1 MYSDIFQ
8 NLNGNECDT
17 LSELYRIMNVIFVM
31 IITVH

>member
-1 MYSDIFQ
+1 MDKFQ

-17 LSELYRIMNVIFVM
+17 LSEPYRIMNVMFVM